1 MEAARTPYYGKV
13 SEVKRPQGMIVG
25 ALILCLGSS
34 GCRMTAQ
41 IAENL
46 VFESCL
52 FTDEVRGKIYYCR
65 LAHSAWNAYQGEH
78 PDCAGSADFAKGF
91 KRGYADYLEN
101 GGDACCSRPL
111 PPLRFWKVK
120 AETPEGRAATVAWLD
135 GFRAGA
141 TAAKAG
147 GYRELVIVPTGGKK
161 YAPMLGLQPTV
172 PYAAPVGNGAIAPGM
187 PAVPPTEELPVPRA
201 LPDAPLPAPTTDAQQ
216 KK

>member
-1 MEAARTPYYGKV
+1 M
-13 SEVKRPQGMIVG
+13 RPQGMIVG
-25 ALILCLGSS
+25 ALILCLAAS
-34 GCRMTAQ
+34 GCRMSVE

-46 VFESCL
+46 VFETCL
-52 FTDEVRGKIYYCR
+52 FTDEVKGKIYYCM
-65 LAHSAWNAYQGEH
+65 LANSAWNSYQGEH

-111 PPLRFWKVK
+111 PPLRYWKVK

-141 TAAKAG
+141 TAAKAS

-161 YAPMLGLQPTV
+161 YAPMLGLQPSV
-172 PYAAPVGNGAIAPGM
+172 PLAAPVGTGTIGPGM
-187 PAVPPTEELPVPRA
+187 PTMPPMEQLPVPRA
-201 LPDAPLPAPTTDAQQ
+201 LPDASLPAPTPDAQE